1 MLVNIASD
9 VMEFSISSNARMDEH
24 GRTVRKTFAR
34 FVAGRYAIAEHPSEL
49 PPVFEI
55 SLDPGFVRESNT
67 MSRTMC
73 DVSVRIVDREI
84 QK

>member
-9 VMEFSISSNARMDEH
+9 VTEFSISSNVSMDDR
-24 GRTVRKTFAR
+24 GLTVRKTFAR
-34 FVAGRYAIAEHPSEL
+34 FIARRYVISEQSSEL
-49 PPVFEI
+49 PPVFEV
-55 SLDPGFVRESNT
+55 SLDPGFARESNT